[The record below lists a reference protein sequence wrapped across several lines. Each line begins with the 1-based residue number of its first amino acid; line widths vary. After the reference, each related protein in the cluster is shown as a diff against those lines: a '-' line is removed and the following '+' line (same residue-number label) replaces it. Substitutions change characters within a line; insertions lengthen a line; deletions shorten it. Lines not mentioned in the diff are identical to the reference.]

1 VTRPAEYDPY
11 QDEWFGLSRTE
22 REAKR
27 IALDTEAEIA
37 EMRRDFIWWIPR
49 TSDEK
54 KLDRALFQVLFAR
67 VEASN

>member
-1 VTRPAEYDPY
+1 MTRPAEYDPY

-27 IALDTEAEIA
+27 IALDMEAEIA

>member
-1 VTRPAEYDPY
+1 MTRPAEYDPY